1 MERNRTWRHCT
12 TTSLMFDCV
21 ASADHV
27 LDELMRTVASLSR
40 SPERGSYPKDLMAL
54 GINEYRQPSFKPY
67 RVIYRVVN
75 RQVIIHLIADGRCNM
90 QSVLARRLLSAS

>member
-1 MERNRTWRHCT
+1 
-12 TTSLMFDCV
+12 MFDCV

-90 QSVLARRLLSAS
+90 QSVLARRLFSAS